1 MAVNERVEN
10 SRTSPLAP
18 PSLTGSIQK
27 EIEETRTTTADG
39 MAALE
44 KKSKHENTQCL
55 KITEKVSFNR
65 IASEASFLYNLSK
78 PK

>member
-27 EIEETRTTTADG
+27 AMEETRTTTADG

-44 KKSKHENTQCL
+44 RKVNKL
-55 KITEKVSFNR
+55 KLKN
-65 IASEASFLYNLSK
+65 
-78 PK
+78 

>member
-10 SRTSPLAP
+10 SRTSPRAP

-27 EIEETRTTTADG
+27 AMEETRTTTADG

-44 KKSKHENTQCL
+44 RKADKLKSKN
-55 KITEKVSFNR
+55 
-65 IASEASFLYNLSK
+65 
-78 PK
+78 

>member
-55 KITEKVSFNR
+55 KITEKVSFKGLR
-65 IASEASFLYNLSK
+65 AKRASFTF
-78 PK
+78 